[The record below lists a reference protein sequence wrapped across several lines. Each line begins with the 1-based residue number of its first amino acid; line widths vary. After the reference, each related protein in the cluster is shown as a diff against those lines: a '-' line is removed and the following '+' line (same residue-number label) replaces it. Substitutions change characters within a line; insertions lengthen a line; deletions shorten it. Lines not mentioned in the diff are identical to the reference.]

1 MTGNSDDTSGEV
13 NTNDVSES
21 TEETTTATDQLDEM
35 AAAMEAESVGGE
47 KTEEETTEET
57 TDATDHMSEMAA
69 AMEAEGVAVE
79 AGSDSGGN
87 EGTDHMADMAA
98 AMAAEGVAIEQE
110 MPSSAEAIARS
121 VSGKDVNI
129 DTLLKV
135 PVSLSIEVGRTQMVL
150 SDLLETQEGTVIEL
164 ERLLEEPLDILVNGA
179 LIAHGVVVL
188 ANEKFGLQITDIIS
202 LEERAR
208 SL

>member
-21 TEETTTATDQLDEM
+21 TEETTTATDQLAEM

-47 KTEEETTEET
+47 KTEEKTTEET

-98 AMAAEGVAIEQE
+98 AMAAEGVAIEPE